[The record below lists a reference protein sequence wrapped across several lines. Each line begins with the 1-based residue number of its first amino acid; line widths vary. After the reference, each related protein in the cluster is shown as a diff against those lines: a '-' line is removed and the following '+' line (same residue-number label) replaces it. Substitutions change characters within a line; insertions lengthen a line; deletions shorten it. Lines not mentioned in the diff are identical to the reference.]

1 MGHLNYTLF
10 DSKKKRKKQRRNTFI
25 DAQTAFIAILFKDET
40 TRACFKL
47 IQKQVENTIAIGCRV
62 RNSAFRVNADLRDGK
77 NSNEYRDDEI
87 EKS

>member
-1 MGHLNYTLF
+1 MGHVNYTLL

-62 RNSAFRVNADLRDGK
+62 RNSVFRVNADLRDGK

>member
-1 MGHLNYTLF
+1 M
-10 DSKKKRKKQRRNTFI
+10 FI
-25 DAQTAFIAILFKDET
+25 DAQTAFIAILFKDER

-87 EKS
+87 ERS